1 MAEDKVDITI
11 HYCHLWGEA
20 LRAAWIAGEILHQ
33 FGDSVGGCRLVPSG
47 HGTFHIYF
55 NDDLVLQHSHNPHH
69 WPEAREV
76 IEKLREWQKARVAS

>member
-1 MAEDKVDITI
+1 
-11 HYCHLWGEA
+11 
-20 LRAAWIAGEILHQ
+20 
-33 FGDSVGGCRLVPSG
+33 VPSG